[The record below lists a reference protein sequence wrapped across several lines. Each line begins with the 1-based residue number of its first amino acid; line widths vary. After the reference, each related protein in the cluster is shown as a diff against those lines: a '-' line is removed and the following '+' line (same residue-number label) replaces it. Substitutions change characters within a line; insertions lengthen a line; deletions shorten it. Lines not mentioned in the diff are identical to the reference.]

1 MATTADVSAIERI
14 TVQSRTY
21 EYNLR
26 DDIGRGGFG
35 TVYNGIRWQEVSL
48 SIFQRPICVSN

>member
-1 MATTADVSAIERI
+1 MATTTDVSAIERI

-35 TVYNGIRWQEVSL
+35 TVYKGIRWQEVSL